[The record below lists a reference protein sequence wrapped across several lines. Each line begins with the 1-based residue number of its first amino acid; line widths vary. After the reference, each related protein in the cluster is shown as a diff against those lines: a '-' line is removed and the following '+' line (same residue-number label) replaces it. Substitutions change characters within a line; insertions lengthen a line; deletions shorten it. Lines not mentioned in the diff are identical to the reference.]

1 MIWKYLGKLFGNR
14 NERLIKSF
22 QPVID
27 EINGLEDKFAKMSDD
42 ELKSYSETLRKS
54 FEGIENIDEQ
64 MEKILPEAFAL
75 VRETAKRTLGM
86 RHFDVQLIGGIVL
99 HRGSIAE
106 MKTGEGKTLVA
117 TLPAYL
123 NGISGSSVHIVTVND
138 YLARRDAEWMRPVY
152 EFLGLKVGILQNMM
166 DPQKRVEA
174 YKSNIV
180 YGTNSEFGFDYL
192 RDNMVFSANQ
202 IVQSPLDYC
211 IIDEVDSILIDEART
226 PLIISGPSVESTKKY
241 VTIDKFVRRLKKD
254 EDFEIIEKDK
264 NAILKESGID
274 KMEQWLGVDNL
285 YDPKNFHLVHFIT
298 QSLRAHY
305 CFINDVDYLVRN
317 NEVMIVDE
325 FTGRVLEGRRYSDG
339 LHQAIEAKERV
350 HVKEENQTLATIT
363 IQNYFRM
370 YKKLAGMTGTAL
382 TEAAEFMEIYKLD
395 VVEIPTNE
403 LMIRRDYD
411 DLIYKTKK
419 EKYEAIIEE
428 IAKWHEKGRPIL
440 VGTTSIEV
448 SEKLSRMLREKKNL
462 HCNVLNAKYHEKEAE
477 IIAKAGEKGSIT
489 IATNMAGRGTD
500 IKLGEG
506 VVLCPRID
514 GKMHCWAKPPDSEC
528 KLCDPEKKGCK
539 KEVGCGLYII
549 GSERHEARRIDNQL
563 RGRAGRQG
571 DPGSTRF
578 FVSLE
583 DDLMRLFG
591 SERVKNMLTT
601 LGLKDGEAIQY
612 SMISKAIE
620 KAQKQVEGHN
630 FDIRKQLLKYDDVNN
645 KQRHYIYNLRR
656 KILLMED
663 LDNVALDMLKDS
675 VLDAVESKFPKKAL
689 PDEWDLEGLRN
700 YLSTIHIES
709 KLIEEDLD
717 TIKPEM
723 IVEEIEKNVESAFNQ
738 RKEKLG
744 DDFKYF
750 LRYILLQRL
759 DFYWR
764 EHLLAMDQLKDMIG
778 FRGYGQKDPLVE
790 YKRESYEIFEETL
803 NRLEDDVTNIFF
815 NFDINTEEE
824 MENMKVFIESLK
836 EQEGIR
842 EKKETYNMMHTGG
855 EKSISREKEK
865 RDRIVRNTSFGKRK
879 RRK

>member
-14 NERLIKSF
+14 NDRVVKSF
-22 QPVID
+22 QPIVD
-27 EINGLEDKFAKMSDD
+27 EINQLEEKFIKMTDNELKLYSD
-42 ELKSYSETLRKS
+42 ELKNS
-54 FEGIENIDEQ
+54 FNGIENKDEQ
-64 MEKILPEAFAL
+64 MNKILPSAFAL
-75 VRETAKRTLGM
+75 VREVSKRTLKM
-86 RHFDVQLIGGIVL
+86 RPFDVQLIGGIVL
-99 HRGSIAE
+99 HRGIIAE

-123 NGISGSSVHIVTVND
+123 NAISGASVHIVTVND
-138 YLARRDAEWMRPVY
+138 YLARRDAEWMSPIY

-166 DPQKRVEA
+166 EPDEKIEA
-174 YKSNIV
+174 YKANII

-202 IVQSPLDYC
+202 IVQSPLDFC

-241 VTIDKFVRRLKKD
+241 ITIDKFVRRLKKE

-264 NAILKESGID
+264 NAILNENGID

-305 CFINDVDYLVRN
+305 CFILDVDYLVRN

-339 LHQAIEAKERV
+339 LHQAIEAKEKVR
-350 HVKEENQTLATIT
+350 VKEENQTLATIT

-395 VVEIPTNE
+395 VIEIPTNE
-403 LMIRRDYD
+403 LMVRQDYN
-411 DLIYKTKK
+411 DLIFKTKD
-419 EKYEAIIEE
+419 EKYNAIIDE
-428 IAKWHEKGRPIL
+428 IAKWHAEGRPIL

-448 SEKLSRMLREKKNL
+448 SEKLARLLKQKKNL
-462 HCNVLNAKYHEKEAE
+462 YCNVLNAKYHEKEAE
-477 IIAKAGEKGSIT
+477 IISKAGESGSIT

-500 IKLGEG
+500 IKLGDG
-506 VVLCPRID
+506 VVHCPRID
-514 GKMHCWAKPPDSEC
+514 GKMYCWARPPEPEC
-528 KLCDPEKKGCK
+528 KLCDPDKKACK
-539 KEVGCGLYII
+539 KEAQCGLYII

-571 DPGSTRF
+571 DPGATRF

-591 SERVKNMLTT
+591 SDRVKNMLTT

-612 SMISKAIE
+612 PLISRAIE
-620 KAQKQVEGHN
+620 KAQKRVEGHN
-630 FDIRKQLLKYDDVNN
+630 FDIRKQLLKYDDINN
-645 KQRHYIYNLRR
+645 KQRNYIYGLRR
-656 KILLMED
+656 NILLMKD
-663 LDNVALDMLKDS
+663 LDSVTIDMLKDS
-675 VLDAVESKFPKKAL
+675 VLAAVEEKFPKKSL
-689 PDEWDLEGLRN
+689 PDEWDIEGLKK
-700 YLSTIHIES
+700 YLVSLHLES
-709 KLIEEDLD
+709 KLILGNLD
-717 TIKPEM
+717 DIKPEE
-723 IVEEIEKNVESAFNQ
+723 IIEEIEGNVEKSFNL

-803 NRLEDDVTNIFF
+803 NKLEDDVTSIFF
-815 NFDINTEEE
+815 NFDINTQEE
-824 MENMKVFIESLK
+824 MDNMKAFIESLR
-836 EQEGIR
+836 EQEELR
-842 EKKETYNMMHTGG
+842 ERKETYDMIHTGG
-855 EKSISREKEK
+855 EEKVSKEKEK